1 MEPEKCLVC
10 WASSVP
16 PYEWHRANAP
26 NIPGTKKELLEMLSL
41 YDRTPLPEDQLKNLT
56 KTELKTLFRKNIRG
70 EKHSCDPCQNLSSK
84 SKMELQEINAK
95 HGLEQHGTKGE
106 LMLRLRDHW
115 SRQCG
120 LATCLDANDSECAS
134 SWCEIHSSHLDPGI
148 ECTKSTNS
156 SHVQ

>member
-10 WASSVP
+10 WASGVP
-16 PYEWHRANAP
+16 PHEWHRANAP
-26 NIPGTKKELLEMLSL
+26 NIPGTKQELLDMLL
-41 YDRTPLPEDQLKNLT
+41 LCDRTPLSEDKLKNLT

-70 EKHSCDPCQNLSSK
+70 EKHSCDPCQNLSNK

-95 HGLEQHGTKGE
+95 HGLGQHGTKGE

-115 SRQCG
+115 SYQCA
-120 LATCLDANDSECAS
+120 LALDANDSECAS

-148 ECTKSTNS
+148 ESTNS
-156 SHVQ
+156 SNSSNLQ